1 MKSGTAVGK
10 LADAVQDEVNNLLAN
25 GVVTTGVVV
34 GGVFLSGNDLLGV
47 VELGILT
54 GADFVTDGG
63 FQVDKDGTGNVL
75 AGRSLAEKGVE
86 GIVGNAKRSIA
97 RHVAI
102 GVDSV
107 LEAVKLPA
115 VVTNLD
121 TGLAEVD
128 RDAF

>member
-1 MKSGTAVGK
+1 MESGTAVGK
-10 LADAVQDEVNNLLAN
+10 LADTVQDGVDNLLAN

-34 GGVFLSGNDLLGV
+34 GGVFLSRNDLVGVVKLGV
-47 VELGILT
+47 LSGT
-54 GADFVTDGG
+54 DFVTDGG
-63 FQVDKDGTGNVL
+63 FQVDKDGTRDVL
-75 AGRSLAEKGVE
+75 SRGSLAEKGVE
-86 GIVGNAKRSIA
+86 GIVGHSKRSV
-97 RHVAI
+97 RGHVAI

-121 TGLAEVD
+121 TGLAEMN